1 MVKLLLGLAV
11 FVLINLVSFRS
22 QIGDLFFLILIIFVC
37 FGLLVVLI
45 KKSFKKIIWEGNH
58 GKNGSRS

>member
-45 KKSFKKIIWEGNH
+45 KKSFQKIIWEGNH